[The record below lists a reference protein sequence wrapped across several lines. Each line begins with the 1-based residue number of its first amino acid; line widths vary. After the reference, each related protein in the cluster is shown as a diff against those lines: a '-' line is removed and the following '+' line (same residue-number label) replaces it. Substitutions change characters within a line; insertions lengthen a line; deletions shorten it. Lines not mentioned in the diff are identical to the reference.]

1 MPIYEY
7 QCADCGH
14 RLEVICKMSDAPLV
28 DCPACTQPALRKLLS
43 APAFHLKG
51 GGWYQTDFKG
61 GAKKPAGDG
70 EANEASTAEPKETKQ
85 DAKGKDAVKETV
97 SKTTE
102 AAGTQTKTSTPD
114 AA

>member
-28 DCPACTQPALRKLLS
+28 DCPACAHPALRKLLS

-51 GGWYQTDFKG
+51 SGWYQTDFKG
-61 GAKKPAGDG
+61 GAKKPTGG
-70 EANEASTAEPKETKQ
+70 SEAIETSTAESKETKEA
-85 DAKGKDAVKETV
+85 AKSKDAVKEPV
-97 SKTTE
+97 NKNTE
-102 AAGTQTKTSTPD
+102 AAGTQTKPPASD